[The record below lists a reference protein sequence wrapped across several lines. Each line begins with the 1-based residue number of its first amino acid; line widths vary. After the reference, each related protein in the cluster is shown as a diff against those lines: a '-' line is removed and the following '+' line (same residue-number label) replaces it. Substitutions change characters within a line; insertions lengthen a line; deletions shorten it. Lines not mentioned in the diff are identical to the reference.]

1 MIVDETL
8 RFLAARGA
16 VTGRRLRTIHLGAY
30 FTVVELEDGGVGA
43 CMTYYDV
50 AAPTAAALRQR
61 LPLLLK
67 DDPLLLGWW
76 LDGPNASGTE
86 QARQERLL
94 RAALG
99 TAVVSALSARF
110 LGAQGDDT
118 FAVSRRPPFDAFAQA
133 RRALV
138 IGFGGFMEHLAQ
150 AAHIQELC
158 ICDLLYPKRRQ
169 EMEAVAAD
177 YERRWPGKRI
187 TLSDG
192 RDTQQ
197 RLHQTDVVAITGSA
211 LANGTLDALLEAAR
225 GVPRIV
231 VQGQSASIHP
241 KILFDRGVHLLATTV
256 KPPALVQLAAAD
268 VEGDALCPLL
278 EGGLPLVYCVPRR
291 QVPPQCNSAQ
301 RR

>member
-1 MIVDETL
+1 MILDETL
-8 RFLAARGA
+8 QFLAARGA
-16 VTGRRLRTIHLGAY
+16 VTGRRLRTVHLGAY

-43 CMTYYDV
+43 CMSYYDV
-50 AAPTAAALRQR
+50 VSPTAAALGQN
-61 LPLLLK
+61 LPSLLK

-76 LDGPNASGTE
+76 MPGPNSPGMQDAAE
-86 QARQERLL
+86 ERLV
-94 RAALG
+94 RAAVG

-110 LGAQGDDT
+110 LGGEGDDT
-118 FAVSRRPPFDAFAQA
+118 FAVSPRPPFDPFAQA

-138 IGFGGFMEHLAQ
+138 IGFGGYMRHLAQ

-158 ICDLLYPKRRQ
+158 ICDLFYATQRQ
-169 EMEAVAAD
+169 EMETVVAD

-192 RDTQQ
+192 SDMEQQ
-197 RLHQTDVVAITGSA
+197 LRQTDVVAITGSA
-211 LANGTLDALLEAAR
+211 LGNGTLDALLEAAR

-231 VQGQSASIHP
+231 VQGQSAGIHP
-241 KILFDRGVHLLATTV
+241 KVLFDRGVHLLATTV

-268 VEGDALCPLL
+268 VQGRALCPLL
-278 EGGLPLVYCVPRR
+278 EGGLPSIYCVPRR
-291 QVPPQCNSAQ
+291 EVPPQGNSAQ